1 MAAANET
8 AFLRALFDTAVAA
21 ADPATTLARHLPEK
35 PRSGR
40 CVVVGGGK
48 ASARMAAALE
58 RCWPD
63 VRIEGAVAV
72 PAGQDR
78 AGCARIAVMGASH
91 PKPDARSE
99 RAGRRMLEL
108 VRGLGP
114 EDLVLALISGGGS
127 ALLSVPAPG
136 ITLDDKR
143 AVTAALLRSGATI
156 GEMNLVRRQLSAIKN
171 GALAAAAAPA
181 RVVTLL
187 VSDIPGDDPADIA
200 SGPTLPGAGDGAA
213 ALRILQH
220 HRIAVPDAVRARLD
234 RTPEERPHLPGPDI
248 RLIATPFAS
257 LDAAAA
263 MARAAGIAPIV
274 LGDALEGESRELG
287 RLMAG
292 IARSVREHAAPLPA
306 PCVLLSGG
314 ETSVTIGDAP
324 SGRGGR
330 NTEAAL
336 AFALAAPPGSW
347 ALMADTDGIDGDSDA
362 AGAIVRPDTLRRA
375 AGAGLDP
382 RAFLLGHD
390 SYRLFDALGDLVQ
403 TGPTGTNVNDFRAV
417 LLP

>member
-1 MAAANET
+1 MNNEA
-8 AFLRALFDTAVAA
+8 AFLRSLFDAAVAA
-21 ADPATTLARHLPEK
+21 ADPALTLERHLPEK

-78 AGCARIAVMGASH
+78 AGCNRITVLDASH
-91 PKPDARSE
+91 PKPDERSE
-99 RAGRRMLEL
+99 QAGRRMLEL
-108 VRGLGP
+108 VRGLEP
-114 EDLVLALISGGGS
+114 DDLVLALVSGGGS
-127 ALLSVPAPG
+127 ALLAVPAPG
-136 ITLDDKR
+136 ITLEQKS
-143 AVTAALLRSGATI
+143 ALTSALLRSGAAI
-156 GEMNLVRRQLSAIKN
+156 GEINLVRRQLSAIKN
-171 GALAAAAAPA
+171 GALAVAAAPA

-187 VSDIPGDDPADIA
+187 ISDIPGDNPADIA
-200 SGPTLPGAGDGAA
+200 SGPTLPGRGNGAD
-213 ALRILQH
+213 ALRVLH
-220 HRIAVPDAVRARLD
+220 HYRIAVPEAVRALLD
-234 RTPEERPHLPGPDI
+234 RMTGAATDLPDSDI
-248 RLIATPFAS
+248 RMLATPFAS
-257 LDAAAA
+257 LEAAASR
-263 MARAAGIAPIV
+263 ARAGGITPIV

-287 RLMAG
+287 RLLAG
-292 IARSVREHAAPLPA
+292 IARSVREHGAPLPA

-314 ETSVTIGDAP
+314 ETTVSIGDGPA
-324 SGRGGR
+324 GRGGR

-336 AFALAAPPGSW
+336 AFALSAPSGCW

-375 AGAGLDP
+375 AGIGLDP
-382 RAFLLGHD
+382 HALLTGHD
-390 SYRLFDALGDLVQ
+390 SNRFFDALGDLVR

-417 LLP
+417 LVP